1 MLSKTSNVND
11 TLGPNI
17 AMQIH
22 QKTTARYNQELRAEL
37 FRTEKGTRK
46 LCHKFIIYENNTY
59 I

>member
-17 AMQIH
+17 ATQIH

-37 FRTEKGTRK
+37 FHTEKGIRK
-46 LCHKFIIYENNTY
+46 LYHKCIIYENNVY